1 MIPIISS
8 VLIATTPHH
17 IDTSELTEIDH
28 SQSSLAIVEDNIN
41 SVDNESFRNSP
52 SHSESI
58 TLIPSTESSPKSIKF
73 TSIDTEKKLESLP
86 STITISSSE
95 KEILPLNQEKKL
107 ESLPSTITVSSSEK
121 EILPLNQEKKL
132 ESLPSTITISSSE
145 KEILPLNQ
153 EKKLESLPSP
163 VSIPVENPPQLSAN
177 DLGKPLSLKLNQS
190 NSEFI
195 VDENSSLKFNIS
207 KKLIITSRQ
216 GESRQFNY
224 NFNSSSFEIVQ
235 DTENTPKIG
244 QNNQTTE
251 TNTNPPNVVEILADE
266 QEYLD
271 QQQII
276 KAKGNVVIRFSN
288 GILIADEVLVN
299 LVDRIAVAEGNVT
312 LKRGDQSLKGDRFE
326 YYFVQDKGII
336 FNANGEIYQPSLS
349 QDFRGQTANN
359 PLPQNPLSWQFEAN
373 QPLRRVVSAEGV
385 SFAVGSIRE
394 YSLVGRGGGSN
405 PAAIGGQVNRFR
417 FQAERVDFDS
427 DSWNATNIRITNDP
441 FSPPE
446 FEIRADTAKL
456 KNISPFQDELT
467 TTKSRLVFDQRLSIP
482 LFQDRLIFDR
492 RNRRPGLF
500 SIGFDGEDLGGLYI
514 ERDFELYSDQ
524 KTIFT
529 LTPQI
534 LLQRA
539 FFPDS
544 FVDDNAI
551 NPDDNGGLLN
561 PSSFGLV
568 AKLVNDFS
576 DRTNINAI
584 INFTGLDLD
593 NIDNRLRA
601 TVQLNQKVG
610 DLNAPHN
617 FSLQYNYRDRL
628 FNGSLGFQTVQQ
640 SYGLVV
646 TSPYNRIGKSGF
658 GFVYQGSIQN
668 VTADTDRQELLGSNP
683 RNNLANL
690 TRFQG
695 AGILNGNILLW
706 KGKSLPATPEEGL
719 KYTATPVAPYLSLNT
734 GLTGVASY
742 YSNGET
748 QPNLTATVGLEG
760 QFGHFS
766 NPFFDYT
773 GFNVSYSQGIRGN
786 LSPFFFD
793 RAADDQ
799 VLSLGLTQQLYGPLR
814 AGLQSFINVKTN
826 EEISTD
832 YFLEYSRRTYNII
845 VRYNPVLEIGSVNL
859 RISDFNWDGNAAP
872 FEGTGIRPV
881 VDGVTRGN

>member
-8 VLIATTPHH
+8 VLIATTSHNF
-17 IDTSELTEIDH
+17 DTSELTEINH
-28 SQSSLAIVEDNIN
+28 SQSSLLVAKKNIN
-41 SVDNESFRNSP
+41 RPDNESLSNFST
-52 SHSESI
+52 HSKSLTSSI
-58 TLIPSTESSPKSIKF
+58 TNADENRGNLPVNVENKF
-73 TSIDTEKKLESLP
+73 DNIISQQKLASEK
-86 STITISSSE
+86 ITINY
-95 KEILPLNQEKKL
+95 IP
-107 ESLPSTITVSSSEK
+107 
-121 EILPLNQEKKL
+121 
-132 ESLPSTITISSSE
+132 
-145 KEILPLNQ
+145 
-153 EKKLESLPSP
+153 
-163 VSIPVENPPQLSAN
+163 IPVENPPKINAN
-177 DLGKPLSLKLNQS
+177 DLGKPLSLTINKPNYQFMIG
-190 NSEFI
+190 EK
-195 VDENSSLKFNIS
+195 SSLKFNTS
-207 KKLIITSRQ
+207 KRLIITSRQ
-216 GESRQFNY
+216 GNSRQFDFNL
-224 NFNSSSFEIVQ
+224 NSSSFEIVQ
-235 DTENTPKIG
+235 DTEKT
-244 QNNQTTE
+244 QENNQVTE
-251 TNTNPPNVVEILADE
+251 TNTNPSNVVEILADE

-288 GILIADEVLVN
+288 GILIADQVLVN

-312 LKRGDQSLKGDRFE
+312 LERGDQSLRGDRFE
-326 YYFVQDKGII
+326 YYFVQDRGII
-336 FNANGEIYQPSLS
+336 FNAKGEIYQPSIA

-359 PLPQNPLSWQFEAN
+359 PLPQQPLSWQFEAN
-373 QPLRRVVSAEGV
+373 QPLRRVVSAEGF

-394 YSLVGRGGGSN
+394 YSLVGQKGG
-405 PAAIGGQVNRFR
+405 AATSTGQVNRFR
-417 FQAERVDFDS
+417 FQAERVDFDGE
-427 DSWNATNIRITNDP
+427 SWNAMNIRITNDP

-456 KNISPFQDELT
+456 RNISPFQDELT
-467 TTKSRLVFDQRLSIP
+467 TTKSRLVFDQRVSIP

-514 ERDFELYSDQ
+514 ERDFEIYTDE

-534 LLQRA
+534 LLQKA

-544 FVDDNAI
+544 FFDDNAI
-551 NPDDNGGLLN
+551 NPDDNGGLFN

-568 AKLVNDFS
+568 AKLVTDFS
-576 DRTNINAI
+576 DRRNLNAI

-601 TVQLNQKVG
+601 TIQLNQKVG

-646 TSPYNRIGKSGF
+646 TSPYNRIGESGF
-658 GFVYQGSIQN
+658 GFVYQGSVQN
-668 VTADTDRQELLGSNP
+668 VTADTDRQELLGENP
-683 RNNLANL
+683 RDNLTNL

-695 AGILNGNILLW
+695 AGIVNGNILLW
-706 KGKSLPATPEEGL
+706 KGQPLPATPEEGL
-719 KYTATPVAPYLSLNT
+719 KYTSTPVAPYLSFNT

-742 YSNGET
+742 YSNGDA
-748 QPNLTATVGLEG
+748 QPNLTATIGLEG
-760 QFGHFS
+760 QLGHFS
-766 NPFFDYT
+766 NPFLDYT
-773 GFNVSYSQGIRGN
+773 GFNVSFSQGVTGD

-793 RAADDQ
+793 RAADNQ

-814 AGLQSFINVKTN
+814 AGLQSFINVKTS

-832 YFLEYSRRTYNII
+832 YFIEYSRRTYNII

-872 FEGTGIRPV
+872 FEGSGIRPV
-881 VDGVTRGN
+881 VDGVIRNN